1 MHSLNYSENSS
12 VEKIIDSHCVHL
24 ISEIQNPEI
33 KSVVSDFFYNDC
45 FQYFS
50 TFMQLQ
56 QSLQGDTI
64 SRDSATEIMIDKTNE
79 ILHKGRELQEYLENN
94 HYTHLVSSIKKIFR
108 KIGVH
113 WGAESKLLAHAFF
126 KPRGYAGDYIII
138 ENIYNNISSSKDLGF
153 CIDQTFLRD
162 DYAKAVRSRMEK
174 MKHLLNDFISN
185 SGVNLNII
193 NIACGS
199 SREIRHLLE
208 ERSLPD
214 TKEITFNLIDHD
226 QEALAFS
233 KENIEQHLY
242 GSITCRYIQQ
252 NVYDYIYSPDE
263 HTEMFRSSDLVYSIG
278 LADYLSD
285 DALKKF
291 ISFTYRLLKN
301 NGTLIIAHKDS
312 KNYNPLSADWWCD
325 WTFNLRNE
333 NEVVALIKD
342 SGIENYELAIERE
355 TNTNI
360 ILFLRI
366 TKK

>member
-1 MHSLNYSENSS
+1 MQLFNNSEKND
-12 VEKIIDSHCVHL
+12 VKNIINNHCETF
-24 ISEIQNPEI
+24 INEIDNQKI
-33 KSVVSDFFYNDC
+33 KSVIYDFFYNDC

-56 QSLQGDTI
+56 HSLQNDAITQ
-64 SRDSATEIMIDKTNE
+64 DSATEIIIDKTNE
-79 ILHKGRELQEYLENN
+79 ILQKGHRLQEYLEKSG
-94 HYTHLVSSIKKIFR
+94 YTHLVDSIKKIFR

-113 WGAESKLLAHAFF
+113 WGVESRLLAHAFF

-138 ENIYNNISSSKDLGF
+138 ENIYNNISSSQGLGF

-162 DYAKAVRSRMEK
+162 DYAVAVRSRMEK
-174 MKHLLNDFISN
+174 MKHVLNNFISN
-185 SGVNLNII
+185 ADYDLNIV

-208 ERSLPD
+208 EQSLPD
-214 TKEITFNLIDHD
+214 SSEITFTLIDND
-226 QEALAFS
+226 QEALTFS
-233 KENIEQHLY
+233 REKIDPHLY

-263 HTEMFRSSDLVYSIG
+263 HAEIFNDPDLVYSIG

-285 DALKKF
+285 ETFKKF
-291 ISFTYRLLKN
+291 ISFTYRILKK

-312 KNYNPLSADWWCD
+312 KNYNPLSADWWCN

-333 NEVVALIKD
+333 KEVVALIKN
-342 SGIENYELAIERE
+342 SGIDNYEISIERE

-360 ILFLRI
+360 ILFIRI